1 MIVKLCVALNLL
13 NAFQHLNIAFE
24 EFLIVD
30 LLLVV
35 AQRVVLLNG
44 RAGQLRLIVGS
55 GHRQLL
61 ASLNID
67 KFVEKTEIT
76 FLLFLVLVMVLE
88 APSSL

>member
-1 MIVKLCVALNLL
+1 MVVKLCVALNLL